1 MDVNKPFLFKQFA
14 VAQDKVTM
22 KVGTDGVLLGSWVS
36 VENKKSGLDIGTGT
50 GLIALI
56 LAQRL
61 QQDARIDAVDIDP
74 GAIEQAHGNFQSSP
88 WSTRLFVQQDAIQ
101 EYANK
106 VHRKYDII
114 VSNPPF
120 FTGGMLSEFNNKNDV
135 RHTIKLPHGDLL
147 RAVSR
152 LLKPEGHLGLIL
164 PYLQGLRFI
173 EISESY
179 GLFPKRVTA
188 VRSRAANSIERL
200 LLELGYDRH
209 SNPTSDELV
218 IHAEGN
224 EYSEEYKA
232 LTRPFYLNF

>member
-22 KVGTDGVLLGSWVS
+22 KVGTDGVLLGAWVD
-36 VENKKSGLDIGTGT
+36 VLNKKSALDIGTGT

-61 QQDARIDAVDIDP
+61 QDMALVDAVDIDP
-74 GAIEQAHGNFQSSP
+74 GAIEQARENFQSSP
-88 WSTRLFVQQDAIQ
+88 WADRLSVHQEAIQ
-101 EYANK
+101 DYSGR
-106 VHRKYDII
+106 VSRKYDII

-152 LLKPEGHLGLIL
+152 LLLKEGSLGLIL

-179 GLFPKRVTA
+179 GLYPKRITEVK
-188 VRSRAANSIERL
+188 SRLEKPVERL
-200 LLELGYDRH
+200 LLELSYDR
-209 SNPTSDELV
+209 SAATITDSLV
-218 IHAEGN
+218 IHTEN
-224 EYSEEYKA
+224 SDYSKA
-232 LTRPFYLNF
+232 YQELTGPFYLNF

>member
-1 MDVNKPFLFKQFA
+1 MDVNKPFLFKQFT

-22 KVGTDGVLLGSWVS
+22 KVGTDGVLLGAWVDIQD
-36 VENKKSGLDIGTGT
+36 KKLALDIGTGT

-56 LAQRL
+56 LAQRM
-61 QQDARIDAVDIDP
+61 QDNAVINAVDIDP
-74 GAIEQAHGNFQSSP
+74 GAIEQAKENFKSSP
-88 WSTRLFVQQDAIQ
+88 WGQRLFVHLDSIQ
-101 EYANK
+101 EYSSR
-106 VHRKYDII
+106 VDRDFDII

-135 RHTIKLPHGDLL
+135 RHAIKLPHGDLL

-152 LLKPEGHLGLIL
+152 LLKPEGCLGLIL

-179 GLFPKRVTA
+179 GLFPKRITE
-188 VRSRAANSIERL
+188 VRSRSDHPVERL
-200 LLELGYDRH
+200 LLELSYDRH
-209 SNPTSDELV
+209 QSPVTGNLV
-218 IHAEGN
+218 IHADGN
-224 EYSEEYKA
+224 EFTEDYKS

>member
-1 MDVNKPFLFKQFA
+1 MDVSKPFFFKQFA

-22 KVGTDGVLLGSWVS
+22 KVGTDGVLLGAWVDIQEKTS
-36 VENKKSGLDIGTGT
+36 ALDVGTGT

-56 LAQRL
+56 LAQRMKDTAL
-61 QQDARIDAVDIDP
+61 VDAVDIDP
-74 GAIEQAHGNFQSSP
+74 GAIEQARDNFQSSP
-88 WSTRLFVQQDAIQ
+88 WAERLFVHQEAIQ
-101 EYANK
+101 EYSNR
-106 VHRKYDII
+106 VIRKYDII

-120 FTGGMLSEFNNKNDV
+120 FTGGMLSEFNTKNDV

-152 LLKPEGHLGLIL
+152 LLLKEGSLGLIL

-179 GLFPKRVTA
+179 GLYPKRITV
-188 VRSRAANSIERL
+188 VRTRADKPVERL
-200 LLELGYDRH
+200 LLELSYDR
-209 SNPTSDELV
+209 SITPIREELI
-218 IHAEGN
+218 IHADQTA
-224 EYSEEYKA
+224 YSEAYQA